1 MYGVTPPLLTEDDPE
16 SDSNVTIDPNSKM
29 DSADSDV
36 TIDPDIIADS
46 QLSRQTTHN
55 WYSDSSE
62 NDWWLLLCTSLCLL
76 SLHTPLCLLFFNRYI

>member
-1 MYGVTPPLLTEDDPE
+1 MYSVTPPSGTEEDPE
-16 SDSNVTIDPNSKM
+16 CDSDVTIDPDAKT

-55 WYSDSSE
+55 RYSDSSE
-62 NDWWLLLCTSLCLL
+62 NDW
-76 SLHTPLCLLFFNRYI
+76 